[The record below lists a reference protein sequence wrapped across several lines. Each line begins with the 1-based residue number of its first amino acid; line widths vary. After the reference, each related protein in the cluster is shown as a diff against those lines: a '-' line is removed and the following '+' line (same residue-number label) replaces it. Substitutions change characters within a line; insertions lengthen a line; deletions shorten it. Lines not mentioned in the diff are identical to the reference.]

1 MSVRSGAGGD
11 GLDQAV
17 RAGRRHGMPR
27 LLWTALAALA
37 GAGIGAAYSHFVG
50 CRTGTCP
57 ITSNIW
63 IASLYG
69 GGVGAL
75 IGMPSRRAAQDR
87 SGPRGA

>member
-1 MSVRSGAGGD
+1 MSVRAGEAAE
-11 GLDQAV
+11 QAGTPV
-17 RAGRRHGMPR
+17 GQPRRGVPR

-37 GAGIGAAYSHFVG
+37 GAGIGAAYAHFVG

-57 ITSNIW
+57 LTSNVW

-75 IGMPSRRAAQDR
+75 IGLPSRRAVPGR
-87 SGPRGA
+87 TGPSGG

>member
-1 MSVRSGAGGD
+1 MRVRASAGGG
-11 GLDQAV
+11 GLDQPAP
-17 RAGRRHGMPR
+17 AGRRPGVPR

-37 GAGIGAAYSHFVG
+37 GAAIGAAYSHFVG
-50 CRTGTCP
+50 CRTGTCL

-69 GGVGAL
+69 GVVGAL
-75 IGMPSRRAAQDR
+75 IGMPSSRAAQDR